1 MGVCIYRRGRES
13 TAVAIPSRLICMGQ
27 PLVPEEPAMTS
38 SWTSSPSSS
47 AFRSSRR
54 AIQRVQLGPSPMTGP
69 PPRGK
74 VLSLDA
80 SGESPWVTSTA
91 TQQSGAIPYAAAMAP
106 VLWVSSWVEPR
117 TYRSTSS
124 CLSRSRSRASSRMAK
139 QARSSSAFPHSSLSP
154 RGAQPAR

>member
-54 AIQRVQLGPSPMTGP
+54 AIQR
-69 PPRGK
+69 
-74 VLSLDA
+74 A
-80 SGESPWVTSTA
+80 HTA
-91 TQQSGAIPYAAAMAP
+91 THLLHKALQTVLGDHVHQAGSLVEPDRLRFDFTHFSALTAEELAKVSALVNEAVLEGYDVVTEELPIEEAKKKGAIALFGEKYGDTVRV
-106 VLWVSSWVEPR
+106 VLR
-117 TYRSTSS
+117 
-124 CLSRSRSRASSRMAK
+124 
-139 QARSSSAFPHSSLSP
+139 
-154 RGAQPAR
+154 